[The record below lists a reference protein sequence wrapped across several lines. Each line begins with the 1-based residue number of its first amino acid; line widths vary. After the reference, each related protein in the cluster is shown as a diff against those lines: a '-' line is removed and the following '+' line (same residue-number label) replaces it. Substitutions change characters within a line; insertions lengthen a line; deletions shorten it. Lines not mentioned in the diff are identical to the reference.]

1 MKIGGVLVSIQQNE
15 CWDKNN
21 IKKTIL
27 KHLKELIETLK
38 KTARNILNRTV
49 FSLFKTLMD

>member
-15 CWDKNN
+15 CCDKND

-27 KHLKELIETLK
+27 KHLKEFIETIK
-38 KTARNILNRTV
+38 KQHVIY
-49 FSLFKTLMD
+49 